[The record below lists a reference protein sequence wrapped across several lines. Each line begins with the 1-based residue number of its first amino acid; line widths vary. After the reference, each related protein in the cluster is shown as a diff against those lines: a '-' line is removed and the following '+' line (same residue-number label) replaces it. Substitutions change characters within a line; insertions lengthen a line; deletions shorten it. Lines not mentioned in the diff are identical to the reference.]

1 MVIIEQTNTV
11 ADLDEALTNIVA
23 TMQKSEDRTKLMQ
36 NIDALL
42 DARLGTQ

>member
-1 MVIIEQTNTV
+1 MVIVDETTTV
-11 ADLDEALTNIVA
+11 ADLDEALTNMVA
-23 TMQKSEDRTKLMQ
+23 TLQTSHDREVLLA

>member
-1 MVIIEQTNTV
+1 MVIIDETTTV
-11 ADLDEALTNIVA
+11 ADLDEALTNMVA
-23 TMQKSEDRTKLMQ
+23 TLQTSPDRDVLLA